1 MVVQL
6 KRVSLL
12 VDDVAKGLPSLWRIP
27 LLGMIGRNDKGRL
40 REVVP
45 RRRIPRLGR
54 SLIILWRPRAILRRK
69 VRRMSNLSGL
79 RRGEMGLRSG
89 IVLESL
95 VVVEIY

>member
-1 MVVQL
+1 MWNLIPCKCAFCCHLILTTLFPMVVQL

-12 VDDVAKGLPSLWRIP
+12 VDDVAKGLPSLWKIP

-54 SLIILWRPRAILRRK
+54 SLIILWRPRRAI
-69 VRRMSNLSGL
+69 
-79 RRGEMGLRSG
+79 
-89 IVLESL
+89 LESL